1 MAIVVPIDADVSGL
15 TRKLGMATSTL
26 GGFGRM
32 AGYVAGAAALGG
44 LIATVKI
51 GVDEFMQAE
60 KVTAQTNAVLKS
72 TGSVANVTKRQIDQ
86 LGTSIMRKSGM
97 DDEAVKSAENLLLTF
112 TNVRNEAGKGN
123 DVFSQATKI
132 TADLSVA
139 FGKDL
144 NGSAILV
151 GKALND
157 PIKGLGALSRV
168 GIQFSEDQKKV
179 IKGFVESGDTMKAQ
193 KMILKELE
201 TQVGGSAAAYGET
214 LSGKLNIAKETF
226 RNLAGDLVSAF
237 MPAIADAASALGGFV
252 SDLSSK
258 DGFKAKLEFVFE
270 TAEQVASRF
279 YQWWTQPSLKT
290 VRSPTSGV
298 HVEFTPPGSQQVTN
312 WIQQID
318 DAVQGKMNAWAYGA
332 GYSLMDDL
340 FGGAK
345 RSAGDKSGG
354 LLKYIIRFINPQE
367 YARWS
372 LSSGV
377 ELMQNLWDG
386 IQKWI
391 KENPGVASKAIKDWL
406 TSAGNALTGAAG
418 AVWDTVASQFGAGPR
433 DRKLLNRPMIAKIIT
448 DDMKAAI
455 QSARAG
461 LAGAASGL
469 GGMIS
474 QIIGANASKAG
485 VYGNAAA
492 MSDEQRKLEDRRL
505 AMQEDGLKAAL
516 AATEDGSAAQA
527 QAQLDLD
534 QFYFDKKSTLRQ
546 RDVDDESK
554 KNQSA
559 IEDLAAR
566 FNKGLIDATA
576 FNAGLDALIGG
587 EAGTSL
593 GDAFSLGFTNAI
605 QSLKNMALD
614 IASIVGNTNP
624 LGPEVG
630 AGGGPVAA
638 AALQAYNDALSKWQD
653 RQNALAQK
661 VKDLRDR
668 ANNDTSPG
676 GKTITQAEKAAID
689 KAISARDA
697 HAATRPVKKDYGLA
711 TGGLLTGPRYIAGES
726 GNEAV
731 IPLGSPTAVQMMRK
745 AFGESINSGA
755 STTYAI
761 TVNAGMGADGSDIG
775 RQIVEAIKVF
785 ERRNGPVFAGA

>member
-26 GGFGRM
+26 GGFGKM

-123 DVFSQATKI
+123 DVFNQATKV

-201 TQVGGSAAAYGET
+201 TQVGGSAAAYGDT

-258 DGFKAKLEFVFE
+258 DGLKAKLDFVFE

-279 YQWWTQPSLKT
+279 WQWWTQPSMKT

-298 HVEFTPPGSQQVTN
+298 HTEFIPPGSQQVSA
-312 WIQQID
+312 WIGQID
-318 DAVQGKMNAWAYGA
+318 NAVQGKMDQWAAQA
-332 GYSLMDDL
+332 GYSMMDSL
-340 FGGAK
+340 FSGAK
-345 RSAGDKSGG
+345 RSAGDKTGS
-354 LLKYIIRFINPQE
+354 LTRAVLILFNPQE
-367 YARWS
+367 QAKWAMSR
-372 LSSGV
+372 GT
-377 ELMQNLWDG
+377 ELIESFWTG
-386 IQKWI
+386 IKKWLA
-391 KENPGVASKAIKDWL
+391 ENPGVATKAIKDWL
-406 TSAGNALTGAAG
+406 TSAGDALTGAAG
-418 AVWDTVASQFGAGPR
+418 DVWNSVTSGLNNAVGRSSR
-433 DRKLLNRPMIAKIIT
+433 LLHAPTIAKIIT
-448 DDMKAAI
+448 NDMRSAI

-469 GGMIS
+469 AGMLN
-474 QIIGANASKAG
+474 QIVAARGTNPTADL
-485 VYGNAAA
+485 AAA
-492 MSDEQRKLEDRRL
+492 RTLEDRRL
-505 AMQEDGLKAAL
+505 AIQEDALKTAL
-516 AATEDGSAAQA
+516 SKTEDGSAEQTQA
-527 QAQLDLD
+527 KLDLD
-534 QFYFDKKSTLRQ
+534 QFYFDKAATLRQ
-546 RDVDDESK
+546 RDVDDEQK
-554 KNQSA
+554 KNQTA
-559 IEDLAAR
+559 IDNLVTR
-566 FNKGLIDATA
+566 FNKGIDDATK

-593 GDAFSLGFTNAI
+593 GDAFAFGFQNAI
-605 QSLKNMALD
+605 QSLKNAALD
-614 IASIVGNTNP
+614 IAGIAGVSNP
-624 LGPEVG
+624 LGPDVG
-630 AGGGPVAA
+630 ATGGPVSS
-638 AALQAYNDALSKWQD
+638 AALASYNDALSKWQT
-653 RQNALAQK
+653 RQDALAQK
-661 VKDLRDR
+661 VKDLRDK
-668 ANNDTSPG
+668 ANNDTSPD
-676 GKTITQAEKAAID
+676 GKTINENEQNAIDAAI
-689 KAISARDA
+689 KRRDA
-697 HAATRPVKKDYGLA
+697 HRNDKPKKSDYGLA
-711 TGGLLTGPRYIAGES
+711 TGGLLTGPRYLAGES

-745 AFGESINSGA
+745 AFGDSINGGGDTIYQIS
-755 STTYAI
+755 I
-761 TVNAGMGADGSDIG
+761 TAGMGADGSDIG